1 MPATLTTPREP
12 GRSGPGGAGR
22 RLRAVLD
29 LPRSARLA
37 AWGTG
42 VLSADVPLEPAVA
55 AVLRDD
61 EPHAVSFE
69 EGASALPGLPGTPD
83 DVRTLLAALAE
94 CAHTAGGGRLLLAL
108 PVPGDPRGLPGPAAV
123 NVAALEAGECVV
135 AELDGCAQRWALVPE
150 VTEFGSVWEPGALV
164 TWRVL
169 GAAARRAPESSSVAE
184 SERELRVAL
193 STATQALATL
203 DVARW
208 REDAADRIAAVRDG
222 GLARDA
228 VPAGTSPRV
237 TRVLQ
242 TAARVLAI
250 VDLATEDDGAAIT
263 SLEATSRARALRE
276 VAGVARRALVAAV
289 NAHAEPAR
297 P

>member
-1 MPATLTTPREP
+1 M
-12 GRSGPGGAGR
+12 
-22 RLRAVLD
+22 LD

-42 VLSADVPLEPAVA
+42 VLNADVPLAAAVS

-61 EPHAVSFE
+61 EPHTVRWEADP
-69 EGASALPGLPGTPD
+69 LPGVRSVPD
-83 DVRTLLAALAE
+83 DVTTLLAALAE
-94 CAHTAGGGRLLLAL
+94 GAGGASSPGGRLLLAL

-123 NVAALEAGECVV
+123 NVAALEVGECVV
-135 AELDGCAQRWALVPE
+135 AEVDGHEGRWAFVPE
-150 VTEFGSVWEPGALV
+150 VTEFGSVLEPGAFV
-164 TWRVL
+164 SWTAHSAAPRRV
-169 GAAARRAPESSSVAE
+169 PESSSVAE

-193 STATQALATL
+193 ATATQALASL

-208 REDAADRIAAVRDG
+208 REEAADRIAAVRDG
-222 GLARDA
+222 ALAPDA
-228 VPAGTSPRV
+228 VPPGTSPRAM
-237 TRVLQ
+237 RVLQ

-263 SLEATSRARALRE
+263 SLEATSRAVALRE
-276 VAGVARRALVAAV
+276 VGAVARRALVAAV
-289 NAHAEPAR
+289 NAHTEPVR

>member
-1 MPATLTTPREP
+1 M
-12 GRSGPGGAGR
+12 
-22 RLRAVLD
+22 LD

-42 VLSADVPLEPAVA
+42 VITGAAGLEAAVA
-55 AVLRDD
+55 AVVRDD
-61 EPHAVSFE
+61 EPHAVRWAE
-69 EGASALPGLPGTPD
+69 DAPAAPGPD
-83 DVRTLLAALAE
+83 PCDVRALLAVLSA
-94 CAHTAGGGRLLLAL
+94 AGCGPLLLAL

-135 AELDGCAQRWALVPE
+135 AEPPGVAGRWALVPE
-150 VTEFGSVWEPGALV
+150 VREFGSVWEPGAVV
-164 TWRVL
+164 TWSVL
-169 GAAARRAPESSSVAE
+169 GAAPRRAPESSSVAD
-184 SERELRVAL
+184 SERELRLAL
-193 STATQALATL
+193 ATATQALAAL

-228 VPAGTSPRV
+228 LPPGTAPRAA
-237 TRVLQ
+237 RVLQ

-250 VDLATEDDGAAIT
+250 VELAGEDDGAAVT
-263 SLEATSRARALRE
+263 SFEAASRAQALRE
-276 VAGVARRALVAAV
+276 VAAVARRAVVAAV

>member
-1 MPATLTTPREP
+1 M
-12 GRSGPGGAGR
+12 
-22 RLRAVLD
+22 D

-42 VLSADVPLEPAVA
+42 VLSASVPLEAAVA
-55 AVLRDD
+55 AVVRDD
-61 EPHAVSFE
+61 EPHTVRFE
-69 EGASALPGLPGTPD
+69 DAALPRVAAEPD
-83 DVRTLLAALAE
+83 DVPSLLAGL
-94 CAHTAGGGRLLLAL
+94 GGCGATGLLLAL

-135 AELDGCAQRWALVPE
+135 AEVAGHPERWALVPA
-150 VTEFGSVWEPGALV
+150 VTEFGSAWEPGAFV
-164 TWRVL
+164 TWTVRT
-169 GAAARRAPESSSVAE
+169 AAPRRAPESSSVAE

-193 STATQALATL
+193 QTATQALASL

-208 REDAADRIAAVRDG
+208 REEAADRIAAVRDG
-222 GLARDA
+222 ALVRDA
-228 VPAGTSPRV
+228 VPPGTSPRAL
-237 TRVLQ
+237 RVLQ

-263 SLEATSRARALRE
+263 SLEATSRAAALRE
-276 VAGVARRALVAAV
+276 VAAVARRALVAAV
-289 NAHAEPAR
+289 NAHTEPAR

>member
-1 MPATLTTPREP
+1 
-12 GRSGPGGAGR
+12 
-22 RLRAVLD
+22 VLD

-42 VLSADVPLEPAVA
+42 VLTANVSLESAVA
-55 AVLRDD
+55 AVVRDD
-61 EPHAVSFE
+61 EPHVVAFDE
-69 EGASALPGLPGTPD
+69 TASPLPGLPGPSGTPD
-83 DVRTLLAALAE
+83 DVRTLLAGLAE
-94 CAHTAGGGRLLLAL
+94 CAHAAPGGGRLLLAL
-108 PVPGDPRGLPGPAAV
+108 PVPGDPRGLPGPATV
-123 NVAALEAGECVV
+123 NVSALEVGECVV
-135 AELDGCAQRWALVPE
+135 AELGGHDERWALVPE

-164 TWRVL
+164 SWTVL

-193 STATQALATL
+193 ATATQALATL

-228 VPAGTSPRV
+228 VPGDTSPRAM
-237 TRVLQ
+237 RVLQ

-250 VDLATEDDGAAIT
+250 VDLATEDDGAA
-263 SLEATSRARALRE
+263 
-276 VAGVARRALVAAV
+276 VARRALVAAV
-289 NAHAEPAR
+289 NAHTEPAR

>member
-1 MPATLTTPREP
+1 M
-12 GRSGPGGAGR
+12 
-22 RLRAVLD
+22 LD

-42 VLSADVPLEPAVA
+42 VLTADVPLAAAVA

-61 EPHAVSFE
+61 EPHTVRW
-69 EGASALPGLPGTPD
+69 EGEALPGVRSVPD
-83 DVRTLLAALAE
+83 DVTTLLAGLAE
-94 CAHTAGGGRLLLAL
+94 CATGSGGSSGGSSGGRLLLAL
-108 PVPGDPRGLPGPAAV
+108 PVPGDPRGLPGPADV

-135 AELDGCAQRWALVPE
+135 AEVDGHEGRWAFVPE
-150 VTEFGSVWEPGALV
+150 VVEFGSVLEPGAFV
-164 TWRVL
+164 SWTAHSAAPRRV
-169 GAAARRAPESSSVAE
+169 PESSSVAE

-193 STATQALATL
+193 STATQALASL

-208 REDAADRIAAVRDG
+208 REEAADRIAAVRDG
-222 GLARDA
+222 ALVPDA
-228 VPAGTSPRV
+228 VPPATSPRAM
-237 TRVLQ
+237 RVLQ

-263 SLEATSRARALRE
+263 SLEATSRAVALRE
-276 VAGVARRALVAAV
+276 VGAVARRALVAAV
-289 NAHAEPAR
+289 NAHTEPAR

>member
-1 MPATLTTPREP
+1 M
-12 GRSGPGGAGR
+12 
-22 RLRAVLD
+22 LD

-42 VLSADVPLEPAVA
+42 VLSADVPLAAAVA

-61 EPHAVSFE
+61 EPHVVRW
-69 EGASALPGLPGTPD
+69 EGPALPGVRSVPD
-83 DVRTLLAALAE
+83 DVTTLLAALAE
-94 CAHTAGGGRLLLAL
+94 CAAGPDGREGPGGPGGPGGLPGRLLLAL

-123 NVAALEAGECVV
+123 NVAALGAGECVV
-135 AELDGCAQRWALVPE
+135 LEVGGGEQRWALVPE
-150 VTEFGSVWEPGALV
+150 VVEFGSVLEPGAFV
-164 TWRVL
+164 TWTVL
-169 GAAARRAPESSSVAE
+169 EAAPRRAPDSSSVAE
-184 SERELRVAL
+184 SERELRAAL
-193 STATQALATL
+193 STATAALASL

-208 REDAADRIAAVRDG
+208 REEAADRIAAVRDG
-222 GLARDA
+222 ALVADA
-228 VPAGTSPRV
+228 VPAATSPRAM
-237 TRVLQ
+237 RVLQ

-263 SLEATSRARALRE
+263 SLEATSRAAALRE
-276 VAGVARRALVAAV
+276 VAAVARRALVAAV

>member
-1 MPATLTTPREP
+1 M
-12 GRSGPGGAGR
+12 
-22 RLRAVLD
+22 LD

-42 VLSADVPLEPAVA
+42 VLAGTCPLEIAVA
-55 AVLRDD
+55 AVVRDD
-61 EPHAVSFE
+61 EPHVVHWEDDTAD
-69 EGASALPGLPGTPD
+69 LPGLAAARGD
-83 DVRTLLAALAE
+83 DLRTLLAGLAE
-94 CAHTAGGGRLLLAL
+94 VKLARGSAHLLLVL

-123 NVAALEAGECVV
+123 NLAALESGECVV
-135 AELDGCAQRWALVPE
+135 AEVAGWEQRWALVPE

-164 TWRVL
+164 SWSVL
-169 GAAARRAPESSSVAE
+169 GAAPRRAPESSSVAD

-193 STATQALATL
+193 STATQALASL

-222 GLARDA
+222 ALARDV
-228 VPAGTSPRV
+228 VPPGTSARA

-250 VDLATEDDGAAIT
+250 VELAVEDDGAAIT
-263 SLEATSRARALRE
+263 SYEASSRTQALRE
-276 VAGVARRALVAAV
+276 VAGVARRAVVAAV
-289 NAHAEPAR
+289 NAHTEPVR

>member
-1 MPATLTTPREP
+1 M
-12 GRSGPGGAGR
+12 
-22 RLRAVLD
+22 LD

-42 VLSADVPLEPAVA
+42 VLTANASLESAVA
-55 AVLRDD
+55 AVVRDD
-61 EPHAVSFE
+61 EPHTVSFE
-69 EGASALPGLPGTPD
+69 ESAPTLPGLPGAGGTPD
-83 DVRTLLAALAE
+83 DVTTLLAALAE
-94 CAHTAGGGRLLLAL
+94 CAHAAPGGGRLLLAL

-123 NVAALEAGECVV
+123 NVTALEVGECVV
-135 AELDGCAQRWALVPE
+135 AELGGHDARWALVPE

-164 TWRVL
+164 TWTVL
-169 GAAARRAPESSSVAE
+169 GAAPRRAPESSSVAE

-193 STATQALATL
+193 ATATQALATL

-228 VPAGTSPRV
+228 VPADTSPRAM
-237 TRVLQ
+237 RVLQ

-263 SLEATSRARALRE
+263 SLEATSRAQALRE

-289 NAHAEPAR
+289 NAHTEPAR